1 MYLGSGDVLVLDGS
15 FLQDRKQTL
24 KQVDEFLNTKVA
36 PKELVDE
43 LKVQLV

>member
-1 MYLGSGDVLVLDGS
+1 MCCLMVLSLYP
-15 FLQDRKQTL
+15 LQDRKQTL

-43 LKVQLV
+43 LKVK